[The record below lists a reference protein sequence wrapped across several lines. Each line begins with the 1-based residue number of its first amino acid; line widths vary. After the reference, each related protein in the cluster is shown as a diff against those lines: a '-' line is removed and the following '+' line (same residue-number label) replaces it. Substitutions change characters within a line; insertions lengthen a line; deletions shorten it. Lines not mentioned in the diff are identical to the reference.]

1 MEATATQ
8 QAMSAN
14 AKRRMRVIV
23 ETYYD
28 VQNVRM
34 ATDNRILQYSDHEG
48 LVSVLGEVPAAEL
61 QRTGQ
66 APYKAEIRKL
76 KLSVAELKEL
86 KEIGTEKFLKI
97 HSEAADKLT
106 FLAGAKMATDEL
118 EDKDYHRSVNK
129 LMADQEKILM
139 KQAKAEIKDHPLW
152 DSWLK
157 DVLGIG
163 ECFGGGLISRIDI
176 HQCNTVSQLWKYAG
190 QAVVMD
196 SWKCYACDNSIPHH
210 PSLLKRGVQAVVKCP
225 KCGNGMA
232 AIGHA
237 DRRVRGEKLTYNP
250 ELKKLCWKIS
260 GSFLKVSAKKSGYR
274 QLYDKFRA
282 EIEAKIASK
291 GGFCHKTHYDGAAKK
306 KVIPC
311 FDAHKLA
318 MARRKTVK
326 VFLAHVYQVWRELE
340 GLPTENPW
348 IFWDGSGHQNY
359 MEPFK
364 A

>member
-1 MEATATQ
+1 MQATATE

-48 LVSVLGEVPAAEL
+48 LVSVLGEVAAADL
-61 QRTGQ
+61 QRQGQ

-76 KLSVAELKEL
+76 KLSVVELKTLAE
-86 KEIGTEKFLKI
+86 KGPEKFLEMDPE
-97 HSEAADKLT
+97 SQDKLT
-106 FLAGAKMATDEL
+106 FWAGAKNAVEEL
-118 EDKDYHRSVNK
+118 EDKDYHSSVNT
-129 LMADQEKILM
+129 LMGDQEKILM
-139 KQAKAEIKDHPLW
+139 KAAKAEIKDHPLW
-152 DSWLK
+152 STWLIG
-157 DVLGIG
+157 VLGIG
-163 ECFGGGLISRIDI
+163 ECFGGGIISRIDI
-176 HQCNTVSQLWKYAG
+176 KKCNTVSQLWKYAG
-190 QAVVMD
+190 QAVVME
-196 SWKCYACDNSIPHH
+196 SWKCHACKHSIPHND
-210 PSLLKRGVQAVVKCP
+210 SLLKRGVQAVVKCP
-225 KCGNGMA
+225 KCSNAMA

-282 EIEAKIASK
+282 EIDGKIASQ
-291 GGFCHKTHYDGAAKK
+291 GGFCHKTHYGDSAKK

-348 IFWDGSGHQNY
+348 IFWDGSGHDNY

-364 A
+364 V